1 MVVQAYNPSKQ
12 EVEKSESKLKGT
24 KGACVLLCFTV
35 RSRRDRR
42 QESSRRPQPFA
53 VILSRKPEPNL
64 PSKHCIDAFCRN
76 LPSKHC
82 IDAFCRNL
90 PSKHCIDAFC
100 RNLPSKHCIDAFCRN
115 LPSKHCIDAFCRKMV
130 EQKHSLHD
138 YASRKSQY
146 NNLYSEER
154 KRKKL

>member
-1 MVVQAYNPSKQ
+1 MQAYNPSKQ

-82 IDAFCRNL
+82 IDAFCR
-90 PSKHCIDAFC
+90 
-100 RNLPSKHCIDAFCRN
+100 
-115 LPSKHCIDAFCRKMV
+115 KMV